1 MRSDTIKRGDA
12 RAPHRSLLRACGLNE
27 QDFDKP
33 FIAIVSSH
41 VDIVPGHVHL
51 NDVAQFVKKCVSE
64 AGGIPFIFN
73 TIGVCDGIA
82 MGHDGMKYSL
92 PSREIIADSVET
104 MLKAH
109 QFDGMIC
116 IPNCD
121 KITPGMLMASV
132 RCNIP
137 TIFVSGGPMEAGR
150 SKDGK
155 ALDLI
160 SGFAGAAAKM
170 SGKISDAELLEIEQ
184 NACPTFGSCSGM
196 FTANSMNCLCEAIGI
211 ALPGNGTV
219 LATSHYRKTLY
230 KKAAKRI
237 VQMVNELAASPCE
250 AKGILPRDIIT
261 QESVD
266 NAMILDLAMGGSTN
280 TVLHLL
286 AVANE
291 AGLDYS
297 MKRFNELSEKT
308 PNICKVSPSSDYHI
322 EDVHNSGGIY
332 TILGEIRR
340 GRPGLLNEKV
350 PTVSGKTLGKSIT
363 EYDLRSPKALG
374 EAHKMYAVTPSGI
387 KNAKAMS
394 VKSGGHKSPDLQL
407 SFDPFDCIRTCE
419 TAYSQT
425 GGLAVLYGNL
435 APNGSIVKTAGVLPA
450 MLKHSG
456 PAVIFHSEPEA
467 YAGIT
472 SGKVKAGDVVVVR
485 FEGPKGGPGMQEMLG
500 PTAAIKGMNLDDSVA
515 LITDGRFSGGTA
527 GACIGHISPEAAAG
541 GPIGKLRD
549 GDIIE
554 IDIPARTLNVKLSDE
569 ELHSREIPAH
579 EPAIQTGYL
588 ARYRV
593 LATSADTGGVLRW

>member
-1 MRSDTIKRGDA
+1 MRSNTIKLGDA
-12 RAPHRSLLRACGLNE
+12 RAPHRSLLRACGLDE
-27 QDFDKP
+27 QDFHKP

-41 VDIVPGHVHL
+41 IDIVPGHVHL
-51 NDVAQFVKKCVSE
+51 NDVALFVKKCVRD
-64 AGGIPFIFN
+64 AGGVPFIFN

-92 PSREIIADSVET
+92 ASREIIADSVET

-109 QFDGMIC
+109 CFDGMIC
-116 IPNCD
+116 LPNCD
-121 KITPGMLMASV
+121 KITPGMLMAAV

-137 TIFVSGGPMEAGR
+137 TIFASGGPMEAGR
-150 SKDGK
+150 SADGK

-160 SGFAGAAAKM
+160 SAFSGAAAKIN
-170 SGKISDAELLEIEQ
+170 GKISETELLHIEQ
-184 NACPTFGSCSGM
+184 NACPTCGSCSGM

-211 ALPGNGTV
+211 ALPGNGTI
-219 LATSHYRKTLY
+219 LATSQYRKTLY

-237 VQMVNELAASPCE
+237 VQLADPQGE
-250 AKGILPRDIIT
+250 AANLPRDIIT
-261 QESVD
+261 KESID
-266 NAMILDLAMGGSTN
+266 NAMVLDLAMGGSTN

-297 MKRFNELSEKT
+297 MRRFNELSEQT
-308 PNICKVSPSSDYHI
+308 PNICRVAPSHDYHI

-350 PTVSGKTLGKSIT
+350 PTISGKKLGKMID

-374 EAHKMYAVTPSGI
+374 EMQKMYSVMPSGI

-394 VKSGGHKSPDLQL
+394 IQSRCRKVADLQL
-407 SFDPFDCIRTCE
+407 PFDPFDCIRTCE
-419 TAYSQT
+419 NAYSQT
-425 GGLAVLYGNL
+425 GGLAILYGNI
-435 APNGSIVKTAGVLPA
+435 APKGAVVKTAGVLPE

-456 PAVIFHSEPEA
+456 PAVIFDSEPEA
-467 YAGIT
+467 YEGIT
-472 SGKVKAGDVVVVR
+472 TGKVKAGDVVVIR

-500 PTAAIKGMNLDDSVA
+500 PTAAIKGVNLDNSVA

-527 GACIGHISPEAAAG
+527 GACIGHISPEAAAE
-541 GPIGKLRD
+541 GPIGRLRD
-549 GDIIE
+549 GDMIE
-554 IDIPARTLNVKLSDE
+554 IDIPGRTLNVRLSE
-569 ELHSREIPAH
+569 AELQSRPLASASRSDT
-579 EPAIQTGYL
+579 AIGGYL
-588 ARYRV
+588 ARYRAM
-593 LATSADTGGVLRW
+593 ATSADTGGVVR